1 MSPGLVDRR
10 SSTGF
15 MTAGYRID
23 MPGLFGGIQTSICM
37 VNASVMHGP
46 RPGHMRMQRSMNIHD
61 KDDAMYN

>member
-23 MPGLFGGIQTSICM
+23 MPGLFGCIQTSISM
-37 VNASVMHGP
+37 ANASVIHGL
-46 RPGHMRMQRSMNIHD
+46 RPKGP
-61 KDDAMYN
+61 DADA